1 MRGAVR
7 FFETQGISKHVFT
20 KAETDLMICRHCR
33 EVIFKK
39 KTLQVGK
46 KKKKKENFSLEY
58 FCVRTLFTRLVEIAN
73 RSSLL
78 SNIGNSIYRSR

>member
-7 FFETQGISKHVFT
+7 FFETQAISKHVFT

-39 KTLQVGK
+39 KTLQEGK
-46 KKKKKENFSLEY
+46 KKKEERKFL
-58 FCVRTLFTRLVEIAN
+58 TRVFLRAHFVYET
-73 RSSLL
+73 R
-78 SNIGNSIYRSR
+78 GNSE

>member
-1 MRGAVR
+1 MRAVR
-7 FFETQGISKHVFT
+7 FFETQAILKHVFT

-46 KKKKKENFSLEY
+46 KKERKFL
-58 FCVRTLFTRLVEIAN
+58 TRVFLRAHFVYET
-73 RSSLL
+73 R
-78 SNIGNSIYRSR
+78 GNSE

>member
-1 MRGAVR
+1 MRAVR
-7 FFETQGISKHVFT
+7 FFETQAISKHVFT

-46 KKKKKENFSLEY
+46 KKERKFL
-58 FCVRTLFTRLVEIAN
+58 TRVFLRAHFVYET
-73 RSSLL
+73 R
-78 SNIGNSIYRSR
+78 GNSE